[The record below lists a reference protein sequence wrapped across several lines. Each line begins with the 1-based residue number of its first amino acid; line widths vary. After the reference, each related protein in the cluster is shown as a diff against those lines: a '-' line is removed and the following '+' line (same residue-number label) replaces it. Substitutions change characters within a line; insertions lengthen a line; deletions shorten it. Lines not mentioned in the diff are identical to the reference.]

1 LSEEAMHE
9 YVSGELRFSFPE
21 GFKNPEAVR
30 QYMPDV
36 DKVKAL
42 PMNWPALTLAG
53 IRNVLERVPEDL
65 RVDWAR
71 SGLLSVEQAAR

>member
-1 LSEEAMHE
+1 MHE
-9 YVSGELRFSFPE
+9 YVSGELRFSFRD
-21 GFKNPEAVR
+21 GFKNPDAVR

-53 IRNVLERVPEDL
+53 IRNVQNEFRRIL
-65 RVDWAR
+65 RVD
-71 SGLLSVEQAAR
+71 